1 MAPTTIR
8 KAIGTVKDQT
18 SISIAK
24 VASNMAPEL
33 EVAIV
38 KATSHDD
45 EPPNQK
51 YIQEILSMTSHSR
64 GYVNACVTL
73 VSRRL
78 GKTRDWIVA
87 LKTLMVIHR
96 LLDEGD
102 PLFQEEILH
111 ATRKGT
117 RLLNMSD
124 FRDEAHSSSWDHS
137 AFIKT
142 FAMYLDQRLEF
153 ILSPQQQRGYEYSD
167 QYNGE
172 YNRGES
178 GYGMPRRTRSYGD
191 MNELGGKEGRED
203 KKTVTPLRE
212 MKPERIFGKM
222 GHLQRLLDRF
232 LSCRPTGMAKNNR
245 MILIALYPVV
255 KESFQLYAEICEV
268 LAVLLDKFFD
278 MEYPDCVKAFDAYA
292 SAAKQIDEL
301 VAFYNWCKDTGVARS
316 SEYPEVQ
323 RITGKLLETLEEF
336 LRDRSKRPKSPERRE
351 EAPPVPQEEEPV
363 PDMNEIKALP
373 PPENYTP
380 PPPEPEPK
388 PQQPQFAEDLVNL
401 RDDTVTADDQGNRFA
416 LALFAGPSANNGN
429 GSWEAFPS
437 NGEPQMTS
445 AWQTPAAE
453 PGKADWELAL
463 VETASNLSQQ
473 KAALGGGF
481 DPLLLNGMYDQGMVR
496 QHVGTAQ
503 LSGGSASSVAL
514 PGSGKSA
521 TPVLALPAP
530 DGTVQAVNQDPF
542 AASLSVPPPSYV
554 QMADMEKKQNLLVQ
568 EQVTWQQ
575 YAREG
580 MQGQASLVRI
590 GGTGHY
596 NAGPTPMMPYGMPP
610 VNGMGQPPAGAVKT
624 LMTIPARPHS
634 KWIRNS
640 KIEGARKLEM
650 EEQWRLYEA
659 YNELHGLAQELKT
672 PFDAPAVLVVG
683 HQTDGKSALVEGL
696 MGFQFNHVGGGTK
709 TRRPITLHM
718 KYDPECEVPTCHL
731 VSDDDP
737 TFAQEKSLHEIQA
750 YIESENMRLEKES
763 FRFSAKEIIIRVEYK
778 HCPNLTIIDTPG
790 LIAPAPG
797 RKNQALQSQ
806 AHAVESLVR
815 AKMQHKE
822 FIILCLED
830 CSDWSNATTRRV
842 VMQIDP
848 ELSRT
853 IVVSTKLDTRI
864 PQFARASDVEVF
876 LSPPAHTLDGFIL
889 GDSPFFTSVPSGRVG
904 SGHDSVYSSND
915 DFKQAI
921 SLREVED
928 IASLEEKLGRPLSM
942 KERNRIGVSKLRS
955 FLEELLQKRYMDSVP
970 LIIPLLEKEY
980 RTATRKLNEINKEL
994 STLDEVKLKE
1004 KGRKF
1009 HDLFITKLS
1018 LLLKGTVVAPPD
1030 KFGETL
1036 QDERSNG
1043 GAFVGTD
1050 GLQFPLKLIP
1060 DYEMIE
1066 VVVDCKARELLR
1078 RCLVGRA
1085 LTFDSQPLNMLRVRL
1100 CDVKQWKS
1108 WGYMPLISL
1117 MPVQNKGLEKLGSNT
1132 GMRLYGGA
1140 QYHRA
1145 MAEFRFVVGGIKC
1158 PQITREEIV
1167 NACGVEDIHDGTN
1180 YSRTACVIAV
1190 AKARDTF
1197 EPFLHQAMS
1206 KQKPAS
1212 KEACLLTGKLY
1223 PLDAFKLSAKL
1234 GCRLLYVLKRLL
1246 PISVYLLQKDGE
1258 YLSGHDVF
1266 LKRVDSAFSN
1276 FAESTERACRE
1287 KCMEDLESTTRYVT
1301 WSLHNKNRA
1310 GLRQFL
1316 DSFGGTEQS
1325 VMGVNP
1331 ISASLESSMVSA
1343 ANDKHDNRP
1352 RADVKLSH
1360 LASGIDS
1367 SSAVQTTETRLA
1379 DLLDKTLWN
1388 RRLAPS
1394 SERIVYGLVQQ
1405 IFHGIREYFLASAEL
1420 KFNCF
1425 LLMPVVDKLP
1435 ALLLQD
1441 LESAFV
1447 DDLDNVFDITN
1458 LRHSFSQQ
1466 KLETEM
1472 GLKRIKR
1479 LKEKF
1484 RLINEQL
1491 TLHQLKVVSI
1501 E

>member
-1 MAPTTIR
+1 
-8 KAIGTVKDQT
+8 
-18 SISIAK
+18 
-24 VASNMAPEL
+24 
-33 EVAIV
+33 
-38 KATSHDD
+38 
-45 EPPNQK
+45 
-51 YIQEILSMTSHSR
+51 
-64 GYVNACVTL
+64 
-73 VSRRL
+73 
-78 GKTRDWIVA
+78 
-87 LKTLMVIHR
+87 
-96 LLDEGD
+96 
-102 PLFQEEILH
+102 
-111 ATRKGT
+111 
-117 RLLNMSD
+117 
-124 FRDEAHSSSWDHS
+124 
-137 AFIKT
+137 
-142 FAMYLDQRLEF
+142 
-153 ILSPQQQRGYEYSD
+153 
-167 QYNGE
+167 
-172 YNRGES
+172 
-178 GYGMPRRTRSYGD
+178 
-191 MNELGGKEGRED
+191 
-203 KKTVTPLRE
+203 
-212 MKPERIFGKM
+212 
-222 GHLQRLLDRF
+222 
-232 LSCRPTGMAKNNR
+232 
-245 MILIALYPVV
+245 
-255 KESFQLYAEICEV
+255 
-268 LAVLLDKFFD
+268 
-278 MEYPDCVKAFDAYA
+278 
-292 SAAKQIDEL
+292 
-301 VAFYNWCKDTGVARS
+301 
-316 SEYPEVQ
+316 
-323 RITGKLLETLEEF
+323 
-336 LRDRSKRPKSPERRE
+336 
-351 EAPPVPQEEEPV
+351 
-363 PDMNEIKALP
+363 
-373 PPENYTP
+373 
-380 PPPEPEPK
+380 
-388 PQQPQFAEDLVNL
+388 
-401 RDDTVTADDQGNRFA
+401 
-416 LALFAGPSANNGN
+416 
-429 GSWEAFPS
+429 
-437 NGEPQMTS
+437 
-445 AWQTPAAE
+445 
-453 PGKADWELAL
+453 
-463 VETASNLSQQ
+463 
-473 KAALGGGF
+473 
-481 DPLLLNGMYDQGMVR
+481 
-496 QHVGTAQ
+496 
-503 LSGGSASSVAL
+503 
-514 PGSGKSA
+514 
-521 TPVLALPAP
+521 
-530 DGTVQAVNQDPF
+530 
-542 AASLSVPPPSYV
+542 
-554 QMADMEKKQNLLVQ
+554 
-568 EQVTWQQ
+568 
-575 YAREG
+575 
-580 MQGQASLVRI
+580 
-590 GGTGHY
+590 
-596 NAGPTPMMPYGMPP
+596 
-610 VNGMGQPPAGAVKT
+610 
-624 LMTIPARPHS
+624 
-634 KWIRNS
+634 
-640 KIEGARKLEM
+640 M

-737 TFAQEKSLHEIQA
+737 SFAQEKSLHEIQA

-763 FRFSAKEIIIRVEYK
+763 FQFSAKEIIIRVEYK

-806 AHAVESLVR
+806 ARAVESLVR

-864 PQFARASDVEVF
+864 PQFARSSDVEVF

-915 DFKQAI
+915 EFKQAI

-928 IASLEEKLGRPLSM
+928 IASLEEKLCRPLSM
-942 KERNRIGVSKLRS
+942 QERNRIGVSKLRS

-1060 DYEMIE
+1060 N
-1066 VVVDCKARELLR
+1066 A
-1078 RCLVGRA
+1078 
-1085 LTFDSQPLNMLRVRL
+1085 
-1100 CDVKQWKS
+1100 
-1108 WGYMPLISL
+1108 
-1117 MPVQNKGLEKLGSNT
+1117 

-1145 MAEFRFVVGGIKC
+1145 MAEFRFVVGGTKC

-1197 EPFLHQAMS
+1197 EPFLHQ
-1206 KQKPAS
+1206 
-1212 KEACLLTGKLY
+1212 
-1223 PLDAFKLSAKL
+1223 L

-1325 VMGVNP
+1325 AMGVNP

-1343 ANDKHDNRP
+1343 ASEKHDNRP

-1405 IFHGIREYFLASAEL
+1405 IFHGIREYFVASAEL

-1458 LRHSFSQQ
+1458 LRHSFSQR

-1472 GLKRIKR
+1472 DLKRIKR

-1491 TLHQLKVVSI
+1491 TLHQLKAVSI

>member
-1 MAPTTIR
+1 
-8 KAIGTVKDQT
+8 
-18 SISIAK
+18 
-24 VASNMAPEL
+24 
-33 EVAIV
+33 
-38 KATSHDD
+38 
-45 EPPNQK
+45 
-51 YIQEILSMTSHSR
+51 
-64 GYVNACVTL
+64 
-73 VSRRL
+73 
-78 GKTRDWIVA
+78 
-87 LKTLMVIHR
+87 
-96 LLDEGD
+96 
-102 PLFQEEILH
+102 
-111 ATRKGT
+111 
-117 RLLNMSD
+117 
-124 FRDEAHSSSWDHS
+124 
-137 AFIKT
+137 
-142 FAMYLDQRLEF
+142 
-153 ILSPQQQRGYEYSD
+153 
-167 QYNGE
+167 
-172 YNRGES
+172 
-178 GYGMPRRTRSYGD
+178 
-191 MNELGGKEGRED
+191 
-203 KKTVTPLRE
+203 
-212 MKPERIFGKM
+212 
-222 GHLQRLLDRF
+222 
-232 LSCRPTGMAKNNR
+232 
-245 MILIALYPVV
+245 
-255 KESFQLYAEICEV
+255 
-268 LAVLLDKFFD
+268 
-278 MEYPDCVKAFDAYA
+278 
-292 SAAKQIDEL
+292 
-301 VAFYNWCKDTGVARS
+301 
-316 SEYPEVQ
+316 
-323 RITGKLLETLEEF
+323 
-336 LRDRSKRPKSPERRE
+336 
-351 EAPPVPQEEEPV
+351 
-363 PDMNEIKALP
+363 
-373 PPENYTP
+373 
-380 PPPEPEPK
+380 
-388 PQQPQFAEDLVNL
+388 
-401 RDDTVTADDQGNRFA
+401 
-416 LALFAGPSANNGN
+416 
-429 GSWEAFPS
+429 
-437 NGEPQMTS
+437 
-445 AWQTPAAE
+445 
-453 PGKADWELAL
+453 
-463 VETASNLSQQ
+463 
-473 KAALGGGF
+473 
-481 DPLLLNGMYDQGMVR
+481 
-496 QHVGTAQ
+496 
-503 LSGGSASSVAL
+503 
-514 PGSGKSA
+514 
-521 TPVLALPAP
+521 
-530 DGTVQAVNQDPF
+530 
-542 AASLSVPPPSYV
+542 
-554 QMADMEKKQNLLVQ
+554 
-568 EQVTWQQ
+568 
-575 YAREG
+575 
-580 MQGQASLVRI
+580 
-590 GGTGHY
+590 
-596 NAGPTPMMPYGMPP
+596 
-610 VNGMGQPPAGAVKT
+610 
-624 LMTIPARPHS
+624 
-634 KWIRNS
+634 
-640 KIEGARKLEM
+640 M

-830 CSDWSNATTRRV
+830 CSDWSNATTRKV

-928 IASLEEKLGRPLSM
+928 ISSLEEKLGRPLSM
-942 KERNRIGVSKLRS
+942 KEKNRIGVSKLRS

-980 RTATRKLNEINKEL
+980 RNATRKLNEINKEL

-1060 DYEMIE
+1060 N
-1066 VVVDCKARELLR
+1066 A
-1078 RCLVGRA
+1078 
-1085 LTFDSQPLNMLRVRL
+1085 
-1100 CDVKQWKS
+1100 
-1108 WGYMPLISL
+1108 
-1117 MPVQNKGLEKLGSNT
+1117 

-1197 EPFLHQAMS
+1197 EPFLHQ
-1206 KQKPAS
+1206 
-1212 KEACLLTGKLY
+1212 
-1223 PLDAFKLSAKL
+1223 L

-1276 FAESTERACRE
+1276 FAESTERACHE

-1325 VMGVNP
+1325 AMGVNP

-1388 RRLAPS
+1388 RKLAPS

-1472 GLKRIKR
+1472 GLRRIKR

-1491 TLHQLKVVSI
+1491 TLHQLKVVST